1 MIFNGIIYF
10 ATVVL
15 AWILV
20 IYVYFKE
27 MDVEDEDSK

>member
-1 MIFNGIIYF
+1 MIFNSIIYLI
-10 ATVVL
+10 TIIV

-20 IYVYFKE
+20 IYVDLQE

>member
-1 MIFNGIIYF
+1 MIFNGIIYLI
-10 ATVVL
+10 TIIV

-20 IYVYFKE
+20 IYVYLQE